1 MKISHEAV
9 KHPVYIAMIL
19 IALIAFGIYSVI
31 GMNVAFISSF
41 DVPMV
46 YVMAVYPGADAET
59 IENDILNIFEDD
71 FITLP
76 NFSSMTSTASDSVV
90 VCAIT
95 FQDGIDPYEMLP
107 EVRNRISQFEE
118 DLPSGISGTPNAIVG
133 GIQMVPIM
141 TFSVETNNDT
151 VQLTNY
157 INDEIKPQITK
168 IPGVS
173 TVSLS
178 GSKELEVEVKLDID
192 ALTSLKISPTT
203 VYQILSYNNT
213 SLPLGSSTYK
223 DKNTSVR
230 FEGNYSD
237 IDEIKNLT
245 IGATENGTLIKL
257 KDVATVNLQVK
268 EEDTATSSNGK
279 DLIIVDVS
287 KRKEGNTI
295 EITNQIKSI
304 LAKAEEDTHNA
315 FHYNIVADD
324 SRVVNASIRSVLS
337 SGALGV
343 IIAVLI
349 IFLILGDLKATL
361 TIALSLP
368 LSILFTFIGMRVM
381 GISINLMS
389 LSGLII
395 ALGSVVD
402 GSIVILEQVYRY
414 YQQRKDDKPLYSVA
428 ESIFRG
434 SDDVGGSIMGSVLTT
449 VIVFIPITLLDGIVG
464 QILHDVSVTYMLALG
479 ASLITAIA
487 IIPFFLKLFL
497 KEDREPPKENLITK
511 TVTKLQNSYAKAINW
526 TLDKR
531 RFVLVIC
538 LTILVLTVWCIM
550 QLGVAFIPSTD
561 NSDFYIQITF
571 PQNYTKDRVKE
582 GMDIAEE
589 VLRANVPEI
598 QSLVNTSGGSN
609 SFVTVG
615 GSNIGNIH
623 VVLVPVAERERDIH
637 DIIIEMQRKLTEA
650 IPDSSVD
657 VKNGG
662 FDNLVG
668 YVSGGGG
675 YGITLSGTDTDLLY
689 EEAKRIEN
697 QLKADSEVMTTS
709 INTSYDTY
717 TAVIDASYDYLAS
730 LGLTSTEASITSAI
744 LFNGMDSGKLKK
756 DGDYY
761 PIRLTS
767 NIADG
772 SITDN
777 TLNNLKIITK
787 TGSEVSYSSIT
798 EFKTKLSLSAI
809 NHTDR
814 ATTITISASTVGEST
829 SRVKTR
835 IDEYLKANPL
845 KDGISQQ
852 AGGINKLVADAVPPI
867 ITALIIAWFL
877 VYMVMVF
884 QFENFKQ
891 PFLILATIPFCI
903 IGVAVGLIVANSS
916 LNLVSM
922 LGIVSLGGMAVNNGI
937 ILVDYFNLTTSRKR
951 HTLFDQKGIV
961 LKEEDHERGKLTYE
975 EDYQILRES
984 IIESCKSRLK
994 SILMTA
1000 LSTMLGVIPM
1010 AVGTGEGS
1018 EIYAPLGQAIAGG
1031 LLASTLISLFLI
1043 PVLYYLME
1051 NRRLKKT
1058 YKISNKE
1065 AKHAIQ
1071 TY

>member
-19 IALIAFGIYSVI
+19 IALIAFGIYSIV

-76 NFSSMTSTASDSVV
+76 NFSSMTSTASDSVA

-107 EVRNRISQFEE
+107 EVRNRISQLEE

-133 GIQMVPIM
+133 GVQMVPIM

-157 INDEIKPQITK
+157 INEEIKPQITK

-178 GSKELEVEVKLDID
+178 GAKELEVEVKLDID

-223 DKNTSVR
+223 DKNASVR

-237 IDEIKNLT
+237 LDEIKNLT
-245 IGATENGTLIKL
+245 IGATEKGTLIKL
-257 KDVATVNLQVK
+257 KDVASVNLKVK

-279 DLIIVDVS
+279 DLIVVDVS

-295 EITNQIKSI
+295 EITNQIKNI
-304 LAKAEEDTHNA
+304 LAKAEEDTHQA

-324 SRVVNASIRSVLS
+324 SRVVNASIKSVLS

-414 YQQRKDDKPLYSVA
+414 YQQRKDGKPLYSVA
-428 ESIFRG
+428 DSIFRG

-487 IIPFFLKLFL
+487 IIPFFLKIFL
-497 KEDREPPKENLITK
+497 KEDRGPAKENFITR
-511 TVTKLQNSYAKAINW
+511 TVAKLQNSYARSVNW

-561 NSDFYIQITF
+561 NSDFYIQISF
-571 PQNYTKDRVKE
+571 PQNYTQDRVKK
-582 GMDIAEE
+582 GMNIAEE
-589 VLRANVPEI
+589 VLRTNVSEV

-689 EEAKRIEN
+689 AEAKRIEN
-697 QLKADSEVMTTS
+697 QLKTDSEVMTTS

-730 LGLTSTEASITSAI
+730 LGLTSTEASVTSAI
-744 LFNGMDSGKLKK
+744 LFNGMDTGKLKQE
-756 DGDYY
+756 DVYY

-767 NIADG
+767 NIADE

-777 TLNNLKIITK
+777 TLNNLKIITQ

-798 EFKTKLSLSAI
+798 DFKTKLSLSAI

-829 SRVKTR
+829 SGVKTR

-845 KDGISQQ
+845 HDGVSQQ

-903 IGVAVGLIVANSS
+903 IGVAIGLIVANSS

-961 LKEEDHERGKLTYE
+961 LKEEDHERGKLSYE
-975 EDYQILRES
+975 EDYAILRES

-1018 EIYAPLGQAIAGG
+1018 EVYAPLGQAIAGG